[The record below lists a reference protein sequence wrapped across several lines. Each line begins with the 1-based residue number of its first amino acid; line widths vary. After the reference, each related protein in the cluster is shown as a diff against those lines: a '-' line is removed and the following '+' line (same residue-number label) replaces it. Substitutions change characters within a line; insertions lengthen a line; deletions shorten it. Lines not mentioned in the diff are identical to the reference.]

1 MQTNDAIL
9 TRLANA
15 RPGMCLVAHREVAV
29 PLHKLTLDVVVQEE
43 KSVPP
48 IEEYVLRSVDAKVD
62 TLDEIAAF
70 LGLERRL
77 IEVAVH
83 DLWQR
88 DNVDVIAGR
97 VRLTDTGR
105 VVLTELVSRTPVR
118 REVFVEFDRMLY
130 EVIGPATAGRLKPVD
145 VRDRGLDELPLPHGH
160 AKKPGVED
168 LEIEAVAPAVKR
180 WLKSEGMVSEIL
192 AIRGVV
198 QADRIFEEGM
208 VLVYES
214 DDGPDFN
221 LGVAV
226 DGRLSAAHEAALG
239 EAGGAER
246 MGIDF
251 DALRRSRVD
260 LSELAPAHLVAQAAD
275 DVTVRAV
282 EREVEALR
290 KEQDASSTP
299 LEGETIADPEMVAD
313 ALADAR
319 ARLEAIPIR
328 RLRVYEHPPLLRR
341 ALTEAQD
348 RLLII
353 SPWISRAVVDDEFV
367 GLLQLACKRHVQ
379 IHIGFGIGGD
389 GPQQRPPDPH
399 PEGRLR
405 GLAKAYDNFTLT
417 ELGNTHAKILIFD
430 DVWATTSFNWLS
442 FRGDPDRTYRQEEG
456 LLVRIKEQVDAAYE
470 DFRQQV
476 EAGG

>member
-9 TRLANA
+9 TRLATA
-15 RPGMCLVAHREVAV
+15 RPGMWLVAHREVAV
-29 PLHKLTLDVVVQEE
+29 PLYKLTLDVVVQEE
-43 KSVPP
+43 KAIPP
-48 IEEYVLRSVDAKVD
+48 IEEYVLRSVEARVD
-62 TLDEIAAF
+62 TLDEISAF

-77 IEVAVH
+77 VEVAVH

-88 DNVDVIAGR
+88 DHVDVVAGR
-97 VRLTDTGR
+97 VRLTGTGR
-105 VVLTELVSRTPVR
+105 IVLAELVSRTPVR
-118 REVFVEFDRMLY
+118 REVFVDFDRMLY

-145 VRDRGLDELPLPHGH
+145 VRDRGLAELPLPHGH

-168 LEIEAVAPAVKR
+168 LEVEAVAPAVKR
-180 WLKSEGMVSEIL
+180 WLKSEGIVSEIL

-198 QADRIFEEGM
+198 RADRLFEEGM

-214 DDGPDFN
+214 DDGRDFN

-226 DGRLSAAHEAALG
+226 DGRLSQAHEAALG

-251 DALRRSRVD
+251 EELRRSRVD
-260 LSELAPAHLVAQAAD
+260 LAELAPPHLVQQAAD
-275 DVTVRAV
+275 DETVRAV
-282 EREVEALR
+282 EREVEALQR
-290 KEQDASSTP
+290 EQDASTP
-299 LEGETIADPEMVAD
+299 LDEETVADPEMVAD

-319 ARLEAIPIR
+319 ARLDAIPIR

-341 ALTEAQD
+341 ALSEVRN

-367 GLLQLACKRHVQ
+367 GLLQLACKRGVRIHV
-379 IHIGFGIGGD
+379 GFGIGGD
-389 GPQQRPPDPH
+389 GPQQRPRDPQ
-399 PEGRLR
+399 PERRLR
-405 GLAKAYDNFTLT
+405 GLATSYTNFTLT
-417 ELGNTHAKILIFD
+417 ELGNTHAKILISD
-430 DVWATTSFNWLS
+430 DVWVTTSFNWLS

-456 LLVRIKEQVDAAYE
+456 LLVRVKDQVDAAYE

-476 EAGG
+476 ESGG